1 MGSGFDKLFGNEYEA
16 NTVPWQAQQAIQGFQ
31 TAYPQLM
38 AAISQAQVPAA
49 QANLAAA
56 KAVTPGYNDLAVG
69 EISRLAPSITAAQG
83 ALDAGQ
89 AANDIANLNTY
100 GADAG
105 RALRTTDA
113 SANPEYYRNLE
124 LAGGKFSDA
133 LNALS
138 PTLTGG
144 QRAEIERGIGRTGD
158 STSPASAA
166 NTAEKAM
173 AFGSAGR
180 KQAMD
185 FASAINGLSANLGSL
200 RSGISPISTALG
212 RDSRNSPVAAA
223 ITPVTKPDS
232 SAYNVGGSVW
242 NGLMGTANANEAIRA
257 GKFKSWGDA
266 VEQDSRSFSNIASG
280 ASVAASI

>member
-16 NTVPWQAQQAIQGFQ
+16 NTVPWQANQALQGFQ
-31 TAYPQLM
+31 AVYPQLI
-38 AAISQAQVPAA
+38 AALNQAQAGQAGAA
-49 QANLAAA
+49 LNTA
-56 KAVTPGYNDLAVG
+56 KAITPGYNDLAIG
-69 EISRLAPSITAAQG
+69 EINRLTPQVTAAQG

-89 AANDIANLNTY
+89 AANDIRNLNTY

-105 RALRTTDA
+105 RALRATDA

-138 PTLTGG
+138 PNLTAG
-144 QRAEIERGIGRTGD
+144 QKAEVERGVGRLGD
-158 STSPASAA
+158 AGSAASAA

-180 KQAMD
+180 RQASD
-185 FASAINGLSANLGSL
+185 FASAVNSLSSNLNSL

-212 RDSRNSPVAAA
+212 RDSRSSPVAAA
-223 ITPVTKPDS
+223 ITPVTKPDNN
-232 SAYNVGGSVW
+232 AYNVGGAVW
-242 NGLMGTANANEAIRA
+242 NGLMNTSNQNENIRA

-280 ASVAASI
+280 ASSAAAI